1 MQVILSSTQVRD
13 LCRGFSRVGARTDA
27 VRFRRVG
34 AADAEASL
42 VTPDEALY
50 LALPG
55 CASGDAG
62 PDVFLCPFAELRRTA
77 REMDRGGAA
86 VLQPLAGE
94 PSRLDIVVTINGHE
108 VRSRTDSPASDGV
121 PEAVPAVRAEVPAAG
136 FLQAL
141 RRAMP
146 FVSKEPGRAT
156 LRGVFWHDGG
166 HAVVATDGR
175 RLTMFPLP
183 EVSLG
188 ADIIIPAARVLG
200 AAVLDGDDARIGV
213 ASTGDSTVLEVVR
226 GPWRCR
232 VQGIEGTYPNYRMVI
247 PADSGQFVAT
257 VQIAPEDLALVR
269 SAVSRLT
276 GEESE
281 AIGLCAVPDAAPYL
295 VSVTADPA
303 DGTRTRV
310 ELPGSRSTGT
320 QACGQAVN
328 GRYLLDCLE
337 AGFLTLRL
345 PHDCSPLLGSGG
357 QDGVHCLMPMRDG
370 AALVSAIARNEPE
383 TKPESEEPD
392 AMTSDTPDTP
402 DTAAVQTPGTTSYP
416 PGTDAGT
423 EAIGTPVPKLTVIG
437 TDPLQDLRSA
447 VAETEDALRQ
457 AAAAVRTLRDRSRA
471 VERFLRDRDRQSTRA
486 EKVLEQLRSAA
497 GF

>member
-62 PDVFLCPFAELRRTA
+62 PDAFLCPFAELRRTA

-257 VQIAPEDLALVR
+257 VQIAPEDLECGISLAPQGREMLAGGRLTLPGASAIQFRPREGGLGGEYDRFRRSAGLVTPARRSNGAIALV
-269 SAVSRLT
+269 
-276 GEESE
+276 
-281 AIGLCAVPDAAPYL
+281 DA
-295 VSVTADPA
+295 
-303 DGTRTRV
+303 
-310 ELPGSRSTGT
+310 
-320 QACGQAVN
+320 Q
-328 GRYLLDCLE
+328 
-337 AGFLTLRL
+337 LR
-345 PHDCSPLLGSGG
+345 
-357 QDGVHCLMPMRDG
+357 
-370 AALVSAIARNEPE
+370 
-383 TKPESEEPD
+383 
-392 AMTSDTPDTP
+392 
-402 DTAAVQTPGTTSYP
+402 
-416 PGTDAGT
+416 
-423 EAIGTPVPKLTVIG
+423 KL
-437 TDPLQDLRSA
+437 A
-447 VAETEDALRQ
+447 FALR
-457 AAAAVRTLRDRSRA
+457 TD
-471 VERFLRDRDRQSTRA
+471 DC
-486 EKVLEQLRSAA
+486 
-497 GF
+497 